1 MVKKD
6 KVKRQEQRG
15 DKQLEKPKKMP
26 QQPSNPATQQPDD
39 QIIHPFLFACSLVAQ
54 QTTMGKHNNILFKK
68 KKNLLVLQLGQA
80 FLPLPGQHSNLIS
93 VLRGRFSIQA
103 DTLERLQERDE

>member
-1 MVKKD
+1 VVKKD

-39 QIIHPFLFACSLVAQ
+39 QIIHPFLLLVCALVAQ
-54 QTTMGKHNNILFKK
+54 QTTMGKHNNILFEKK
-68 KKNLLVLQLGQA
+68 PTCFAAWAG
-80 FLPLPGQHSNLIS
+80 
-93 VLRGRFSIQA
+93 FSSFA
-103 DTLERLQERDE
+103 RPTF

>member
-1 MVKKD
+1 LFAFVGIGSTNWTIEEGVHRFQIAMLEIANVVVKKD

-39 QIIHPFLFACSLVAQ
+39 QIIHPFL
-54 QTTMGKHNNILFKK
+54 
-68 KKNLLVLQLGQA
+68 LLV
-80 FLPLPGQHSNLIS
+80 
-93 VLRGRFSIQA
+93 RW
-103 DTLERLQERDE
+103 

>member
-68 KKNLLVLQLGQA
+68 KKPTCFAAWAG
-80 FLPLPGQHSNLIS
+80 
-93 VLRGRFSIQA
+93 FSSFA
-103 DTLERLQERDE
+103 RPTF

>member
-1 MVKKD
+1 V
-6 KVKRQEQRG
+6 QRG
-15 DKQLEKPKKMP
+15 DKQLEKPKKVP
-26 QQPSNPATQQPDD
+26 QQPSNPATRRSNYPPIPICLFFGSTTNNNGQTQQYF
-39 QIIHPFLFACSLVAQ
+39 IF
-54 QTTMGKHNNILFKK
+54 

>member
-1 MVKKD
+1 LFFGSTTNNNG
-6 KVKRQEQRG
+6 Q
-15 DKQLEKPKKMP
+15 
-26 QQPSNPATQQPDD
+26 TQQYF
-39 QIIHPFLFACSLVAQ
+39 IF
-54 QTTMGKHNNILFKK
+54 

-103 DTLERLQERDE
+103 DTLERLQARDE